1 MSKHTENTGNTTPK
15 NPPENA
21 GENPFALSL
30 EKVQHIAHLA
40 RLYLTDE
47 EAKQIQGH
55 FSGILD
61 YFKVLNSLN
70 TDAVEPMSHS
80 VSLTNAFGKDVPCAG
95 LSPEKALANTPSK
108 RDGLIVVP
116 AVIE

>member
-1 MSKHTENTGNTTPK
+1 MSENATHSAPKK
-15 NPPENA
+15 NPEAA
-21 GENPFALSL
+21 GDNPFALSL
-30 EKVQHIAHLA
+30 EKVKHIAHLA

-80 VSLTNAFGKDVPCAG
+80 VSLTNAFGKDVPRQG
-95 LSPEKALANTPSK
+95 FSPEKALENTPSK

>member
-1 MSKHTENTGNTTPK
+1 MSENTPK
-15 NPPENA
+15 NSIKNSHDNA
-21 GENPFALSL
+21 FSLSL

-40 RLYLTDE
+40 RLYLTDA

-80 VSLTNAFGKDVPCAG
+80 VSLSNAFGKDIPRDG
-95 LSPEKALANTPSK
+95 LSQEKALANTPSK